1 MKSKIFLLLA
11 VATAMFVASCEK
23 DDAWK
28 DHQDFAPNKDVAGE
42 YWVQYWVN
50 GTPQADPSVLLIYN
64 TASDASKIWVDDQG
78 NFWDYKVKTNVGG
91 TNFSV
96 NKGIDI
102 QHDDTTTITNGRV
115 FGDSISLELEWVS
128 DPGTIYV
135 CKGKRRTGFE
145 K

>member
-50 GTPQADPSVLLIYN
+50 GIPQDDPSVLLIYN
-64 TASDASKIWVDDQG
+64 TASDVSKIWVDDQG
-78 NFWDYKVKTNVGG
+78 NYKNFKLKLNVSGS
-91 TNFSV
+91 NFSV
-96 NKGIDI
+96 NQGIDV
-102 QHDDTTTITNGRV
+102 QQNDTITVTNGRV
-115 FGDSISLELEWVS
+115 FGDSISLELDWFKTQ
-128 DPGTIYV
+128 GKIYV